1 MNYQNPFADGI
12 SLKRGCG
19 TLCRYTRCGTDCP
32 RAKIIAGGKAIYLKK
47 AKNQLKTML
56 IRGQRNEA
64 DNYISE
70 LAHLGIISENAKS
83 IFVKKFF

>member
-19 TLCRYTRCGTDCP
+19 TVCRYVRCGSDCP
-32 RAKIIAGGKAIYLKK
+32 RAKTIVEGKTIYLKMV
-47 AKNQLKTML
+47 NRQLRGML
-56 IRGQRNEA
+56 IRGERDEA
-64 DNYISE
+64 DAYINE
-70 LAHLGIISENAKS
+70 LAESGIISENAKS